1 MDISLSIA
9 FEKNLSTFRAA
20 AGTLVV
26 GRSQGGDAV
35 DLNLSADTRVSRRHA
50 RVTWENGKFWIEDLG
65 SRHGTRL
72 NGIEIKGG
80 GKQIFEPRSEVIV
93 GNTTI
98 RFEPEPG
105 CTVEQQEGDRG
116 TESTPDNAE
125 NPRLDLYTLDAE
137 QSSAQRIVAIL
148 SELPARLSS
157 DAKLDRLCQM
167 TVETAVELIPGVE
180 QCALLLKDRQT
191 GQLSLQA
198 FMPKSGYR
206 PTVSEHLARQAM
218 EAKKGFIW
226 PETKDELIA
235 QYHPVGSGMYSPLT
249 WGNEAIG
256 VICVDNSTRRKPF
269 TGFGLQL
276 TSVLSQYA
284 AMAIAQ
290 HSGCEALIRQ
300 TEFTNRFFSSRFPPA
315 VREELARQAVDDS
328 LRIGTR
334 RSLVTVLNS
343 DIRRFT
349 ELSRDLGARRTG
361 DLLNEYFPPLIEAV
375 FEYGGAVERFVGD
388 GIFAVFGALQADERQ
403 QENAVRAAVEMQ
415 RTVGELNEVR
425 KKRRGV
431 DSNSR
436 VGIGLGIGIDCGEV
450 LNGFIG
456 NAQRLEFTVVGDA
469 ANYASRYCAGAEPG
483 EVLISQNVHARVWK
497 LVDCEPREIVAK
509 HELPLTAYVVK
520 GLVTRA
526 HQAR

>member
-1 MDISLSIA
+1 MEISFSIA
-9 FEKNLSTFRAA
+9 FEKKLTTFTTAA
-20 AGTLVV
+20 ETLVI
-26 GRSQGGDAV
+26 GRSHGGETV
-35 DLNLSADTRVSRRHA
+35 DIDLSADTRVSRRHA
-50 RVTWENGKFWIEDLG
+50 KITWEHKKFWIVDLG
-65 SRHGTRL
+65 SRHGTKL
-72 NGIEIKGG
+72 NGVEIKGA
-80 GKQIFEPRSEVIV
+80 GKQLFEARSEVVV
-93 GNTTI
+93 GDTTI
-98 RFEPEPG
+98 RFEPVPAGAAGHE
-105 CTVEQQEGDRG
+105 ESDRG
-116 TESTPDNAE
+116 TESTPEKAE
-125 NPRLDLYTLDAE
+125 NPRLDVNTPDAE
-137 QSSAQRIVAIL
+137 PSSAKRIVAIL

-157 DAKLDRLCQM
+157 DAKLDRLCQI

-180 QCALLLKDRQT
+180 QCALLLKDRET

-198 FMPKSGYR
+198 FLPKSGHR
-206 PTVSEHLARQAM
+206 PTISEHLVRRAM

-249 WGNEAIG
+249 WGGEAIG

-276 TSVLSQYA
+276 ASVLSQYA

-290 HSGCEALIRQ
+290 HSGYEALIRQ

-349 ELSRDLGARRTG
+349 ELSKELGARRTG

-415 RTVGELNEVR
+415 RTVRELNEVR
-425 KKRRGV
+425 KNRRGV

-436 VGIGLGIGIDCGEV
+436 VGIGLGIGIDCGDV

-456 NAQRLEFTVVGDA
+456 NAQRLEFTVVGEA
-469 ANYASRYCAGAEPG
+469 ANYASRYCAGANPG

-520 GLVTRA
+520 GLVR
-526 HQAR
+526 QARAS